1 MVASLTT
8 RVICSGLLVS
18 VQRFERD
25 CSDRQWNE
33 CVRYQ
38 KGDDAESCGQVQG
51 TARATASH
59 RRLPLPEQL
68 PHSPLRAG
76 QSSWDEDGDDVDD
89 DSDEEMMAT
98 CWTW

>member
-1 MVASLTT
+1 
-8 RVICSGLLVS
+8 VS

-25 CSDRQWNE
+25 RADHQWNE
-33 CVRYQ
+33 RVRYQ
-38 KGDDAESCGQVQG
+38 KGNDAESCGQVQG

-76 QSSWDEDGDDVDD
+76 QSTASLSSWDEDGDDVDD
-89 DSDEEMMAT
+89 DSDEEMMMAT